1 MFHPHQYQ
9 HHQVQQKIMY
19 NIDGIEFD
27 DFKVIKVTLNLE
39 NCKMTLDVVFMKGK
53 NKVVRV
59 KEFST
64 DTNCDVDINKEI
76 EKIKE
81 RFNVQSIS

>member
-1 MFHPHQYQ
+1 
-9 HHQVQQKIMY
+9 MY

-27 DFKVIKVTLNLE
+27 NFKVTKVTLNLE
-39 NCKMTLDVVFMKGK
+39 SCKMTLDVVFMKG
-53 NKVVRV
+53 NNRVVRI

-76 EKIKE
+76 EKLKE
-81 RFNVQSIS
+81 RLNVQSIH

>member
-1 MFHPHQYQ
+1 
-9 HHQVQQKIMY
+9 MY

-27 DFKVIKVTLNLE
+27 NFRVTKVTLNLE
-39 NCKMTLDVVFMKGK
+39 SCKMTLDVVFMKGK
-53 NKVVRV
+53 NKVVRI

-76 EKIKE
+76 EKLKE
-81 RFNVQSIS
+81 RLNVQSIP

>member
-1 MFHPHQYQ
+1 
-9 HHQVQQKIMY
+9 MY

-27 DFKVIKVTLNLE
+27 NFKVTKVTLNLE
-39 NCKMTLDVVFMKGK
+39 SCKMTLDVVFMKG
-53 NKVVRV
+53 NNRVVRI

-76 EKIKE
+76 EKLKE
-81 RFNVQSIS
+81 RLNVQSIP